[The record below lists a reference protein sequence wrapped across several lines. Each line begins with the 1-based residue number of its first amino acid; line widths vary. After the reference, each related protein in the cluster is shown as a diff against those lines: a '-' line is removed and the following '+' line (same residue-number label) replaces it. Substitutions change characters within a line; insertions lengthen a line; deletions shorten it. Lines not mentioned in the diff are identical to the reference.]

1 MGLVYIH
8 NTIYKILKE
17 NARKEGLSVS
27 EYIAKLLNLDK
38 EFKKIK
44 EKNKGYKFTDE
55 DIEKLEEVEK
65 TIEDID
71 DFDI

>member
-17 NARKEGLSVS
+17 KAKSEGLSVS
-27 EYIAKLLNLDK
+27 EYIAKLLNLYK

-55 DIEKLEEVEK
+55 DIENLEKVEK